1 MGNSAQQEQLKA
13 IGTRLS
19 EERQK
24 KSMSL
29 EEIAAKTYIP
39 LRLLNAIEDANL
51 DRLPEPVFVQGFIRR
66 YADAIGLNG
75 IALSK
80 EFTVDLSP
88 LPTSSAATLITST
101 PEPPL
106 KPVVQ
111 APVPPK
117 PAAPI
122 TPPPPLKLPEPKLIR
137 DEPKKSEPELI
148 RSEPKKSEP
157 ELIRDEAKKSE
168 PELIRNEPKK
178 LEPELIRD
186 EPRVRVDTPAPKETT
201 RLPLIAL
208 GGAIALGVIGVLA
221 ASLFN
226 RPAERPAPTAATAP
240 VTPPQPSIVAPSPT
254 PAASA
259 PASPTSTGTVGV
271 KMNVNEESW
280 VEVVVD
286 GKTEFEGTLPQ
297 GTQRS
302 WSGKNQVVVTAGNAG
317 GVALSYNNA
326 TFKPMGGAGEVQR
339 ATFPPTP

>member
-1 MGNSAQQEQLKA
+1 MGNSAQKEQLKA

-24 KSMSL
+24 KAMSL

-39 LRLLNAIEDANL
+39 LRLLKAIEDANL

-66 YADAIGLNG
+66 YADAIGLDG
-75 IALSK
+75 SALSK

-111 APVPPK
+111 APAPPK

-122 TPPPPLKLPEPKLIR
+122 TPPLTPKLPAPEPIR
-137 DEPKKSEPELI
+137 DEL
-148 RSEPKKSEP
+148 
-157 ELIRDEAKKSE
+157 
-168 PELIRNEPKK
+168 KK

-186 EPRVRVDTPAPKETT
+186 EPRVKVDVPAPKETT

-221 ASLFN
+221 ATLSN
-226 RPAERPAPTAATAP
+226 RPAERPATTATAP
-240 VTPPQPSIVAPSPT
+240 VTQPPQAPIIAPSPA
-254 PAASA
+254 PAAPT
-259 PASPTSTGTVGV
+259 PASPTPTGAVGV
-271 KMNVNEESW
+271 KMNVIEESW
-280 VEVVVD
+280 VEVAVD

-302 WSGKNQVVVTAGNAG
+302 WSGKNQVVITAGNAG

-326 TFKPMGGAGEVQR
+326 TFKPMGGVGQVQK
-339 ATFPPTP
+339 ATFPPMP

>member
-1 MGNSAQQEQLKA
+1 MGNSAQKEQLKA

-88 LPTSSAATLITST
+88 LPTSSAATLITSI

-106 KPVVQ
+106 KPAVQ

-122 TPPPPLKLPEPKLIR
+122 TPPPTPKLPEPELIQDEPKKLEPELICSEPKKSEPKLIR
-137 DEPKKSEPELI
+137 DEPK
-148 RSEPKKSEP
+148 R
-157 ELIRDEAKKSE
+157 
-168 PELIRNEPKK
+168 

-186 EPRVRVDTPAPKETT
+186 EPRVKVDAPAPKETT

-226 RPAERPAPTAATAP
+226 RPAERPAPTTATAP
-240 VTPPQPSIVAPSPT
+240 VTQPPQPPIVAPSPT

-259 PASPTSTGTVGV
+259 PASPTPTGAVGV

-302 WSGKNQVVVTAGNAG
+302 WSGKNQVSVRAGNAG

-326 TFKPMGGAGEVQR
+326 TFKPMGGAGEVQT

>member
-1 MGNSAQQEQLKA
+1 MGNSAQKEQLKA

-88 LPTSSAATLITST
+88 LPTSSAATLITSI

-106 KPVVQ
+106 KPAVQ

-122 TPPPPLKLPEPKLIR
+122 TPPPALKLPEPELIQ

-157 ELIRDEAKKSE
+157 ELIRDE
-168 PELIRNEPKK
+168 PKR

-186 EPRVRVDTPAPKETT
+186 EPRVKGEAPAPKETT

-226 RPAERPAPTAATAP
+226 RPAERPAPTTATAP
-240 VTPPQPSIVAPSPT
+240 VTQPPQPPIVAPSPT

-259 PASPTSTGTVGV
+259 PASPTPTGAVGV

-302 WSGKNQVVVTAGNAG
+302 WSGKNQVSVRAGNAG

-326 TFKPMGGAGEVQR
+326 TFKPMGGAGEVQT